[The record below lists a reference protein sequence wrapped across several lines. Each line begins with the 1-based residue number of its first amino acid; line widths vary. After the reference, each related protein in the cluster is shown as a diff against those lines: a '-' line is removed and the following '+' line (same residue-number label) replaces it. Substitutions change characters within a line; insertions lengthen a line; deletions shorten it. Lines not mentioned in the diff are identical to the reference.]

1 MHARCSGHSGSVVHS
16 GLGAKMIEHAF
27 LKNLKPLLKSPKYYV
42 RYMRNECFAV
52 FCNRRMTAFKFI
64 IPSLL
69 LTQFAASLWI
79 PNVTIRACTYRFMP
93 DDFTYSTWSARV
105 SNSTRINTL
114 SIFTC
119 SIIWAVSIRV
129 TSNIQS
135 WLSWKTN

>member
-1 MHARCSGHSGSVVHS
+1 
-16 GLGAKMIEHAF
+16 
-27 LKNLKPLLKSPKYYV
+27 
-42 RYMRNECFAV
+42 MRNEYFAV
-52 FCNRRMTAFKFI
+52 FSNRHMTAFKLI

-79 PNVTIRACTYRFMP
+79 PNVTIRACTNRFMP
-93 DDFTYSTWSARV
+93 DDFTYRTWSARV
-105 SNSTRINTL
+105 SNSARINTL